1 VNEIQLPGADRP
13 QPDPDLRRRRE
24 AVVREHLR
32 TEMAG
37 DLDGCLATMPGGA
50 NYRIVPMGRDHDGD
64 AEVRELLTDLL
75 RAFPDL
81 ELIPN
86 LVHHA
91 PDAVIIEG
99 RTRGTQHADWAG
111 IPSRGRVMDVAGAIV
126 FRFDG
131 DRMTNETVYYD
142 HAAVTAQLTGER

>member
-1 VNEIQLPGADRP
+1 MTIDLPGADRP
-13 QPDPDLRRRRE
+13 VPGAGLRARRE

-50 NYRIVPMGRDHDGD
+50 SYRILPMGRGHDGD
-64 AEVRELLTDLL
+64 DEVRELLSGLL

-81 ELIPN
+81 RLIPQ
-86 LVHHA
+86 LMHHA

-111 IPSRGRVMDVAGAIV
+111 IASQGRVMDIPGAII

-142 HAAVTAQLTGER
+142 HAAVIRQLSGEG